1 VELCECRAVLAT
13 AFRWILRVSMP
24 QMHLQF
30 DPAAASLA
38 TDMGLLRLFLAISVL
53 AGHLRYG
60 RGIFG
65 FGFLPGGLAVQCFF
79 IISGFY
85 MALVLNEKYNY
96 AGSYWAFV
104 QQRFLRLYPLYF
116 VVAILIL
123 AVEAAITFSSAQPV
137 GVYDQWMK
145 SADHLTP
152 LSVCYYVLVN
162 LVILG
167 QDTLWFLQQDITTG
181 QLFFTPTAGPNT
193 VPCAFFVMNGPTWTL
208 AVEMTFYLLAPFLV
222 RHSIAVQATWLL
234 ASLAIRSAFYWSMPA
249 KESLLWT
256 FNFFPSVLFLFMAG
270 SLGYQVYHRHGAAL
284 EKFSRKHVWIFWLI
298 GGWMLCGSR
307 LPLKEYFFWL
317 FIPIAMAMVP
327 MLFAL
332 TRDNHRDRLIGEL
345 SYPYYLVHFHV
356 IIIAEFFLHEN
367 HNTIFG
373 PLCLVITLSISY
385 FLYHFVETRTEKFRE
400 QLFKKDRAARHLPP
414 SPLPSVTEGT
424 S

>member
-1 VELCECRAVLAT
+1 
-13 AFRWILRVSMP
+13 
-24 QMHLQF
+24 
-30 DPAAASLA
+30 
-38 TDMGLLRLFLAISVL
+38 MGLLRLFLAISVL

-65 FGFLPGGLAVQCFF
+65 FGFLPGGLGVQCFF

-116 VVAILIL
+116 VVAFLVL
-123 AVEAAITFSSAQPV
+123 GTEAIITFSTAHPV
-137 GVYDQWMK
+137 GVYEQWSK
-145 SADHLTP
+145 TWHYLTP

-162 LVILG
+162 LIILG
-167 QDTLWFLQQDITTG
+167 QDTLWFFQQDLTTG
-181 QLFFTPTAGPNT
+181 QLFFTPTAGGNT
-193 VPCAFFVMNGPTWTL
+193 VPCAFFVLNGPSWTL

-222 RHSIAVQATWLL
+222 RRSVTVQASWLA
-234 ASLAIRSAFYWSMPA
+234 ASLTLRSAFYWLMPA

-256 FNFFPSVLFLFMAG
+256 SEFFPSVLFLFLAG
-270 SLGYQVYHRHGAAL
+270 SLGYQAYRLHGKSL
-284 EKFSRKHVWIFWLI
+284 EQIARKYVWVFWAF
-298 GGWMLCGSR
+298 GVVMLCASR
-307 LPLKEYFFWL
+307 LPLKEYFFWI
-317 FIPIAMAMVP
+317 FIPLATIAVP

-332 TRDNHRDRLIGEL
+332 TRNNHRDRLIGEL

-356 IIIAEFFLHEN
+356 IIIAEFFLHED
-367 HNTIFG
+367 HNAIFG
-373 PLCLVITLSISY
+373 PLCALVTFAISY
-385 FLYHFVETRTEKFRE
+385 ALYHFVETRTEKFRE
-400 QLFKKDRAARHLPP
+400 QLFKKELAARHLPP